1 MEQIVQFYK
10 QQYKKLAINALSGLF
25 WIFPNI
31 LILWN
36 DSLFV
41 LANYITFWTAPKLF
55 PTPIYCTVLWGLINL
70 KLDGRVLVLWCHH
83 WGL

>member
-36 DSLFV
+36 NSLFV
-41 LANYITFWTAPKLF
+41 LANYIIFWTAPKLES
-55 PTPIYCTVLWGLINL
+55 
-70 KLDGRVLVLWCHH
+70 R
-83 WGL
+83 

>member
-36 DSLFV
+36 ASLFV
-41 LANYITFWTAPKLF
+41 LANYKIFEQPLNCF
-55 PTPIYCTVLWGLINL
+55 QLRYIVRGYGV
-70 KLDGRVLVLWCHH
+70 
-83 WGL
+83 